1 MRTHTYARDMPSTS
15 ARIAAPLLAATL
27 LLPLSACSFSA
38 NGVNCSTSSCTVT
51 LTGDGADA
59 DILGTTVTFGGVQ
72 DGRASLSVG
81 GASVSCGEGET
92 VTAGPLQVE
101 CSSVTGDSVELT
113 ATLG

>member
-1 MRTHTYARDMPSTS
+1 MSSTS
-15 ARIAAPLLAATL
+15 TMTRIAAPLLAGAL

-38 NGVNCSTSSCTVT
+38 NGVTCSTSSCTVT
-51 LTGDGADA
+51 LNGEGAEA
-59 DILGTTVTFGGVQ
+59 DILGTTLSFGGVQ

-92 VTAGPLQVE
+92 VTAGPLELQ

-113 ATLG
+113 ASLG